1 MAHYA
6 ELGVNDIV
14 KRVLFITNKDCMT
27 EGGIE
32 KEEIGVAYLKEH
44 HGHETWKKC
53 SFNTFGN
60 VHNEGGTP
68 FRANYP
74 GIGWY
79 YDSTNDIFHS
89 SRPTDKDGDPCTSWT
104 LNTTTGLWTSPL
116 TKPTLTD
123 EETTAS
129 KIYQWDE
136 SAYLADNTKGWF
148 LV

>member
-6 ELGVNDIV
+6 ELGVDNIV
-14 KRVLFITNKDCMT
+14 KRVLYIDTIKCMT
-27 EGGIE
+27 NGGIE
-32 KEEIGVAYLKEH
+32 KEEIGREYLETQ
-44 HGHETWKKC
+44 HGGTWIKC
-53 SFNTFGN
+53 SFNTYGN